1 MIFLFLRPL
10 LCLKSTGLHVLRTAA
25 VMLIIAN
32 GLTFA
37 AKAHSYAVITLD
49 QAIKKTLTN
58 NPQLH
63 EFYYR
68 EQVLVG
74 ESKTAKLTP
83 GYSVDAEVEN
93 FLGTGDLSGIQEAEF
108 SLSLSS
114 VIELGDK
121 IHARSQY
128 IGAKQQQLSVE
139 KQLLSL
145 DVLAEVTRRYI
156 DVLAQQETLKVLIEA
171 QQLAEDALQA
181 VTKRVSAGASPL
193 FEQRRAQ
200 AALAEAT
207 LNTTTAKQQ
216 LHTHIKSLAIMWGEQ
231 QPSFNKVEGN
241 LFLLKESPKF
251 SELTD
256 RLDNSPYLQLFAEQS
271 RLQAAELRIAQAA
284 NKPNISWSAGIRH
297 INGMDETA
305 LVAGVSIPL
314 LSQSRN
320 AGAYES
326 QRARTEQIEQQK
338 QASLRSLY
346 HQLNQTLDV
355 RNRALLEVASFQ
367 QGIIPPL
374 KEALSLVEK
383 AYSNGRFSYLEWVTT
398 RQELVEAQYAL
409 IAAAKQAHQ
418 RAADLEAL
426 TGISITSVPSSAQN
440 PNTDIAAPIF
450 SENR

>member
-10 LCLKSTGLHVLRTAA
+10 LCLKSTGLHVLRTTA
-25 VMLIIAN
+25 VMLIVAN
-32 GLTFA
+32 GLSFA

-93 FLGTGDLSGIQEAEF
+93 FLGTGDLSGTQEAEF

-200 AALAEAT
+200 ATLAEAT
-207 LNTTTAKQQ
+207 LNTTSAKQQ
-216 LHTHIKSLAIMWGEQ
+216 LHTYIKSLAIMWGEQ

-256 RLDNSPYLQLFAEQS
+256 RLDNSPHLQLFAEQS
-271 RLQAAELRIAQAA
+271 RLQAAELRITQAA
-284 NKPNISWSAGIRH
+284 NKPDISWSAGIRH

-326 QRARTEQIEQQK
+326 QRARTEQIEPQK

-346 HQLNQTLDV
+346 HQLNQTLDA

-367 QGIIPPL
+367 KGIIPPL

-426 TGISITSVPSSAQN
+426 TGISLVTN
-440 PNTDIAAPIF
+440 PPASTDLSAPIF
-450 SENR
+450 NEKQ

>member
-1 MIFLFLRPL
+1 MISRFVKQLQRPNACRLSAYALSAL
-10 LCLKSTGLHVLRTAA
+10 LLMASSTAGAVDKNQPATA
-25 VMLIIAN
+25 
-32 GLTFA
+32 LTLN
-37 AKAHSYAVITLD
+37 H
-49 QAIKKTLTN
+49 AIKQTLTN

-68 EQVLVG
+68 EQILAG
-74 ESKTAKLTP
+74 EGKTAKLAP

-93 FLGTGDLSGIQEAEF
+93 FLGTGDLSGAQEAEF
-108 SLSLSS
+108 TLSLSS

-200 AALAEAT
+200 ATLAEAT
-207 LNTTTAKQQ
+207 LNTTSAKQQ
-216 LHTHIKSLAIMWGEQ
+216 LHTYIKSLAIMWGEQ

-256 RLDNSPYLQLFAEQS
+256 RLDNSPHLQLFAEQS
-271 RLQAAELRIAQAA
+271 RLQAAELRITQAA

-326 QRARTEQIEQQK
+326 QRARTEQIEPQK

-346 HQLNQTLDV
+346 HQLNQTLDA

-367 QGIIPPL
+367 KGIIPPL
-374 KEALSLVEK
+374 KEALTLVEK

>member
-1 MIFLFLRPL
+1 MISRFIKQLQRPYACSLKAYAFTVL
-10 LCLKSTGLHVLRTAA
+10 LLIISNTAA
-25 VMLIIAN
+25 AVDAN
-32 GLTFA
+32 QQAVALT
-37 AKAHSYAVITLD
+37 LN

-74 ESKTAKLTP
+74 ESKTARLTS

-93 FLGTGDLSGIQEAEF
+93 FLGTGDLSGTQEAEF

-128 IGAKQQQLSVE
+128 VGAKQQQLSVE

-145 DVLAEVTRRYI
+145 DVLAEVTRRYVE
-156 DVLAQQETLKVLIEA
+156 VLAQQEALAVFNEA
-171 QQLAEDALQA
+171 KQLAQDALQA
-181 VTKRVSAGASPL
+181 VTVRVKAGASPL
-193 FEQRRAQ
+193 FEQKRAQ

-207 LNTTTAKQQ
+207 LNVNTAKQQ
-216 LHTHIKSLAIMWGEQ
+216 LHTQINSLAIMWGEQ
-231 QPSFNKVEGN
+231 QPSFKKVEGD

-256 RLDNSPYLQLFAEQS
+256 RLNNSPYLQLFAEES

-326 QRARTEQIEQQK
+326 QRARTEQVEQQK

-346 HQLNQTLDV
+346 HQLNQTLDA
-355 RNRALLEVASFQ
+355 RNRALLEVSSFQ

-418 RAADLEAL
+418 RAADIEAL